1 MSKRRIPDFAGVA
14 LVDIL
19 ANGVAMLIIVI
30 VLSIAARVEREER
43 YVEQVEEVSTVM
55 SRRFSTSLVLNRLAA
70 SLPAQLHDYENS
82 PLDQV
87 FDPALL
93 PILEL
98 HSDYV
103 REFYTGYIW
112 TRPALLRDPNTM
124 DDWLEAM
131 SPLTRQRLRVDVYD
145 IGQFYLVISIL
156 RDHGVRPAHWHFL
169 PGRLELAHAGRC
181 PPGVSAGDCLEAGV
195 ARDADAPALPDFIA
209 RGGGGEGLPG
219 QGAGGGGGGWPPEG
233 LSGAGGEGQG
243 LGGDLAGS
251 GGGNSNFPAGASLS
265 GSGGAAGGADGMG
278 GAGGLGGGMGGM
290 GGAGGPGGSGGMGGG
305 MGAGSGGGSASFP
318 GARSGQGSG
327 RGGLFGPGGGF
338 PQGAG
343 GGLRMRIASP
353 DSLDPENA
361 MPLPMD
367 LGSEAGAGGALA
379 ALLRFA
385 GELQARYDAGASP
398 SADIQN
404 FRRRIVELLGTPPD
418 LSEAEFQIVQGL
430 AYDIAAFGAMPFDG
444 ENPKLA
450 IYHETGE
457 VGADT
462 ALAIHPNRLLVEASL
477 LTAPG
482 AEEGWQPQEARPVL
496 SLNSHPGIW
505 RGLQVT
511 LDWDSILLL
520 PPAQQKPGQARWRAV
535 VYIAPELD
543 DFIVG
548 FVLASLDDAGRL
560 HIQGEANRARLSGRV
575 LASPYLAPV
584 FGTRGWL
591 LLLYGV
597 LGLCGLTALLFS
609 AGRLRR

>member
-1 MSKRRIPDFAGVA
+1 MPDFAGVA

-219 QGAGGGGGGWPPEG
+219 PGEGGGGAGGWPPEG
-233 LSGAGGEGQG
+233 LAGAGGEGQG
-243 LGGDLAGS
+243 LGGALAG

-265 GSGGAAGGADGMG
+265 GSGGGVGEFPGSGGGMGGGTRGGGPGG
-278 GAGGLGGGMGGM
+278 GAGGL
-290 GGAGGPGGSGGMGGG
+290 PGSGGMGGG
-305 MGAGSGGGSASFP
+305 MGGGQGGGSASFP
-318 GARSGQGSG
+318 SARSGQGSG
-327 RGGLFGPGGGF
+327 RGGLFGPGGGWE
-338 PQGAG
+338 QGVG

-367 LGSEAGAGGALA
+367 LGSEAGAAGALTA
-379 ALLRFA
+379 FLRFA

-404 FRRRIVELLGTPPD
+404 FRRRIVELLRAPPE
-418 LSEAEFQIVQGL
+418 LSEEEFRIVREL

-450 IYHETGE
+450 IYHEAGE
-457 VGADT
+457 PGADT

-477 LTAPG
+477 LTAPEAG
-482 AEEGWQPQEARPVL
+482 EGLLPQEARPVL

-520 PPAQQKPGQARWRAV
+520 PPAQQKPGQVRWRAV

-560 HIQGEANRARLSGRV
+560 HIQGEANRARLAGRV
-575 LASPYLAPV
+575 LASPYVAPV

-591 LLLYGV
+591 LLLYGA
-597 LGLCGLTALLFS
+597 LGLCGITALLFG
-609 AGRLRR
+609 AGRPRR